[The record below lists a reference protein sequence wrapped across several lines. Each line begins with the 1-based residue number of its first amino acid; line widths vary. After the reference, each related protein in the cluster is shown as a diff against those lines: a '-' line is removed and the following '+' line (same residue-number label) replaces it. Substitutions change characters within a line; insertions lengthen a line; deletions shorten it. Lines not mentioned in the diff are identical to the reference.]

1 MQLNEIA
8 RARVSAE
15 LGDRVG
21 LSECMI
27 TVRVEEE
34 GEGDDCSGGGE
45 AEAVLK
51 AGICS
56 GAALKAGV
64 S

>member
-1 MQLNEIA
+1 
-8 RARVSAE
+8 
-15 LGDRVG
+15 
-21 LSECMI
+21 MI
-27 TVRVEEE
+27 TVRVEE

-56 GAALKAGV
+56 GGVGDTGAALKAGI